1 MRTLHLYITRQ
12 ILASLALCVAVLTF
26 VLLLGNALREMIALL
41 VSRQATLGGLVEAFS
56 LLLPFVLAFS
66 LPMGLLT
73 ATLLVFGRLSADQ
86 ELTAARAGGVSLVA
100 LVAPVLALSL
110 GFSALCAW
118 VNLDLA
124 PRCRVQYRELLFRL
138 GKADPTAFLVENSFL
153 TDLPG
158 YVVYV
163 GKKRGEHLENVLL
176 NRLEGGELVQRTRAP
191 RGQVKYDA
199 ASNRYLFRLFDA
211 QIALR
216 TRESD
221 GATNA
226 PPSFGEWET
235 PAAGELTIAVDF
247 QKLTTAA
254 AKPSIS
260 NMTFRQLTAELR
272 AHRAA
277 GIETSPLLVQMH
289 RQVAFSFA
297 CVGFT
302 LIGIPLGIRAH
313 RRETSVGVALALLL
327 VLVYFSFLI
336 LGQSLETRPELFPHL
351 ILWVPNFLFQGIGA
365 WLLWRTNRGG

>member
-1 MRTLHLYITRQ
+1 M
-12 ILASLALCVAVLTF
+12 LASLALCVTVLTF

-41 VSRQATLGGLVEAFS
+41 VSRQASLGGLAEAFS
-56 LLLPFVLAFS
+56 LLIPFVLAFS

-100 LVAPVLALSL
+100 LIAPVLALSL
-110 GFSALCAW
+110 GFSVLCAW

-158 YVVYV
+158 YVVYI
-163 GKKRGEHLENVLL
+163 GKKRGDNLENILL
-176 NRLEGGELVQRTRAP
+176 NRLEGGELIQRTRAP
-191 RGQVKYDA
+191 RGQVIYDA
-199 ASNRYLFRLFDA
+199 TRNQYLFRLFDA
-211 QIALR
+211 QIAIR
-216 TRESD
+216 SNESV

-226 PPSFGEWET
+226 PPVFGEWET

-247 QKLTTAA
+247 QRIATAPG
-254 AKPSIS
+254 KPSIS
-260 NMTFRQLTAELR
+260 NMTFRQLAGELR
-272 AHRAA
+272 AQRAA
-277 GIETSPLLVQMH
+277 GIETSPILVQMH

-327 VLVYFSFLI
+327 VLGYFSFLI
-336 LGQSLETRPELFPHL
+336 LGQSLETKPELYPHL
-351 ILWVPNFLFQGIGA
+351 ILWIPNFIFQGLGVC
-365 WLLWRTNRGG
+365 LLWRANRGH

>member
-1 MRTLHLYITRQ
+1 M
-12 ILASLALCVAVLTF
+12 LCVAVLTF
-26 VLLLGNALREMIALL
+26 VLLLGNALREVVALL
-41 VSRQATLGGLVEAFS
+41 VSRQATLGCVLEAFS

-73 ATLLVFGRLSADQ
+73 ATLLIFGRLSADQ

-110 GFSALCAW
+110 ILGALCAW
-118 VNLDLA
+118 INLELA

-158 YVVYV
+158 YVVYI
-163 GKKRGEHLENVLL
+163 GKKRGEHLENILL
-176 NRLEGGELVQRTRAP
+176 NRLEGGELVQRTRAV
-191 RGQVKYDA
+191 RGQVAYDA
-199 ASNRYLFRLFDA
+199 AHNRYLFRLFDA
-211 QIALR
+211 QIAIR
-216 TRESD
+216 SRESG

-226 PPSFGEWET
+226 PPIFGEWET

-247 QKLTTAA
+247 QKLAA
-254 AKPSIS
+254 APAKPSIS
-260 NMTFRQLTAELR
+260 NMTFRQLASELR
-272 AHRAA
+272 AQRAA
-277 GIETSPLLVQMH
+277 GIETSPILVQMH

-302 LIGIPLGIRAH
+302 LVGIPLGIRAH

-327 VLVYFSFLI
+327 VLAYFGFLI
-336 LGQSLETRPELFPHL
+336 LGQTLETRPEFFPHL
-351 ILWVPNFLFQGIGA
+351 ILWIPNLLFQGVGA
-365 WLLWRTNRGG
+365 ALLWRANRGG